1 MDIKDMRR
9 SLVICMAVILAMMP
23 MTASGQEYLVN
34 KVTEVAV
41 LDEYDEVLCG
51 IDKNLNNVT
60 IAVKQTGRELTYS
73 ILDSNLK
80 PTHSFVINNVRE
92 KIGDINSSL
101 YFDLTD
107 NNYYFEYN
115 DHCSIVAIQ
124 GLLEDENKWSVIAV
138 FDDYKTSLVSEDGE
152 IYITKVSSYDPT
164 ISYTFTWVDGVWYL
178 QKGQVYYTLRSENRP
193 SAVNEIPTA
202 EAMPVRGVY
211 TLDGVK
217 ADKADKGMYI
227 VDGKKVVR

>member
-41 LDEYDEVLCG
+41 LDYSDVLCG
-51 IDKNLNNVT
+51 IDKNFNEVT
-60 IAVKQTGRELTYS
+60 VGVKQSGKELTYS
-73 ILDSNLK
+73 ILDCNLK
-80 PTHSFVINNVRE
+80 PTHTFVINNVRE
-92 KIGDINSSL
+92 HIIDSSCCFDIEDGN
-101 YFDLTD
+101 FV
-107 NNYYFEYN
+107 FEYN
-115 DHCSIVAIQ
+115 YGSIVAIQ
-124 GLLEDENKWSVIAV
+124 GLLDDENKWSVIAM

-152 IYITKVSSYDPT
+152 IYITNVNSNEST
-164 ISYTFTWVDGVWYL
+164 ISYAFTWVDGVWYL
-178 QKGQVYYTLRSENRP
+178 KKGQVYYTLRSENRP

-217 ADKADKGMYI
+217 VDKAYKGMYI
-227 VDGKKVVR
+227 VDGKKVMR